1 LAIGHKEFA
10 AIFSCTTNPV
20 VEEELKEDPLLQ
32 VMTTTQEE
40 ELSPLDLDYVANYLT
55 PVDEEAEF
63 QNLEQEAKPESS
75 PVELKNLPLGLKYIF
90 LNGDQNTPVIISDKL
105 LADETHKL
113 VTTMEKYQSV
123 IGYSLTDLKGIS
135 LSFCTHCIPMEQD
148 HKPIRE
154 CQCITRMR

>member
-1 LAIGHKEFA
+1 LAIGHKEFS

-90 LNGDQNTPVIISDKL
+90 LNGDQNTPVII
-105 LADETHKL
+105 
-113 VTTMEKYQSV
+113 VTS
-123 IGYSLTDLKGIS
+123 S
-135 LSFCTHCIPMEQD
+135 
-148 HKPIRE
+148 
-154 CQCITRMR
+154 